1 MKVQVNG
8 KIQKVKFKQE
18 CSLSGKQ
25 FRPDYDTKYGIYQ
38 KEVLTYDCTFVINN
52 QRYEGL
58 TKVVSKPELPA
69 INKETYWA
77 VPGSTRK
84 FYREKDIIEYLQKN
98 SVKPTSL

>member
-1 MKVQVNG
+1 MKVAVNG
-8 KIQKVKFKQE
+8 INQKVTFKQE
-18 CSLSGKQ
+18 CSLVDKQ

-52 QRYEGL
+52 QRYKGL

-84 FYREKDIIEYLQKN
+84 FYREKDVIEYLIN
-98 SVKPTSL
+98 N